1 MAAVNDLLWRG
12 QGTTPGAVEAQLR
25 RLLIE
30 AHQRDA
36 NVVPARAINLVCIV
50 DAAFAGE
57 IANRLRGIG
66 RSFASRTIVLSIS
79 PRRTSMDATATITA
93 PEADQEGAGIAE
105 GGGGPIRETIVVE
118 IGDRHLRNAAGIVDA
133 LVATDVPTMVWSP
146 HGHPEAVD
154 ELRLLAQIAL
164 YDSSDE
170 VDAADSLSRA
180 IELMDDTYVV
190 DLAWLR
196 STPWRERLAGAFD
209 APGWR
214 EELGRIQS
222 IKVHHHP
229 TSEAAGLLL
238 IGWFASRLG
247 WRTSRLTRR
256 HSVEL
261 LSGRANAPKQEIRI
275 ELAPDDSMQVRGLS
289 KVEVATSGGRRLELG
304 RGEGGLRAAETDR
317 RGRRREWTIIGAS
330 RGEAGIL
337 EEGIRQALL
346 RDPIYRPALLAAEAL
361 IGRRA

>member
-1 MAAVNDLLWRG
+1 MPAVNDLVWRG
-12 QGTTPGAVEAQLR
+12 QATTPAKVEQELR

-30 AHQRDA
+30 AHQHDR

-50 DAAFAGE
+50 DAAYSGE

-66 RSFASRTIVLSIS
+66 RSFASRTIVLSIT

-93 PEADQEGAGIAE
+93 PELDAEGASVAE

-118 IGDRHLRNAAGIVDA
+118 VGERHLRNAGGIIDA

-154 ELRLLAQIAL
+154 QLRLVAQIAL

-170 VDAADSLSRA
+170 VDAADSLGRA
-180 IELMDDTYVV
+180 IELMEDLYVV

-214 EELGRIQS
+214 EELGRIDK
-222 IKVHHHP
+222 ITVHHHP

-238 IGWFASRLG
+238 VGWMASRLG

-256 HSVEL
+256 RSADL
-261 LSGRANAPKQEIRI
+261 LSGRASAPKQEIRI
-275 ELAPDDSMQVRGLS
+275 ELKPDESMHVRGLS
-289 KVEVATSGGRRLELG
+289 RVQVGTSGGRSLDLG

-317 RGRRREWTIIGAS
+317 RGRTREWTIIGAS
-330 RGEAGIL
+330 RGESGIL

-361 IGRRA
+361 IAR